1 MMRHSITGT
10 LRAAGLHERSL
21 SRFSIGARASTRH
34 SRSNS
39 SQSLEDVW
47 QRRNNCKEDSD
58 SRYVGKR
65 NGKPRQSGFRPEYQ
79 DSRGKSNSGQR
90 AGIGAAGSEPR
101 SRFVCAIFV
110 SELAGEHLLFLPCT
124 INLQWNEH
132 HERPEKSRNTGE
144 KKHSSERQSPKD
156 VNGVPNPR
164 IQAIRD
170 EYLRF
175 GTHRK

>member
-110 SELAGEHLLFLPCT
+110 SELAGEHLLFLPSLHDKSAMERAPRT
-124 INLQWNEH
+124 PREVSEH
-132 HERPEKSRNTGE
+132 RRKETFQRASKPQRRKWGSESANTG
-144 KKHSSERQSPKD
+144 HS
-156 VNGVPNPR
+156 
-164 IQAIRD
+164 
-170 EYLRF
+170 
-175 GTHRK
+175 